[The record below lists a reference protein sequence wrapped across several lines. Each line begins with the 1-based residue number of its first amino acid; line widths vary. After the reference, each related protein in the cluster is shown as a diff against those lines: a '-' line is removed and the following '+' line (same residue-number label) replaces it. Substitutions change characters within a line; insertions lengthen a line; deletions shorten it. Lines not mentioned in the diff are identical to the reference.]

1 MNTFAI
7 KICGLTTFDDA
18 CQALEAGAD
27 FLGFVLYSKSPRA
40 VTLKTLESIVCRLP
54 DRVRKVGVFVNE
66 TPEMIKEVAS
76 VCGLAAVQ
84 LHGDEDP
91 LAFQGMPVPVWR
103 AVRLQ
108 EGLWKPDPWDWAPER
123 FVMDAASPAYG
134 GSGVKVDWAAAER
147 FAVQHWS
154 LLAGGLTPENVG
166 DAIKAVGPAGVDVSS
181 GVEAEPG
188 RKDHAKVAAFIRA
201 AREASA
207 GMERF
212 F

>member
-1 MNTFAI
+1 MNSYAI

-27 FLGFVLYSKSPRA
+27 YLGFVLYPQSPRA
-40 VTLKTLESIVCRLP
+40 VTLKALESIVCRLP
-54 DRVRKVGVFVNE
+54 GTAKKVGVFVNE
-66 TPEMIKEVAS
+66 TPEQVKEVAAL
-76 VCGLAAVQ
+76 CGLAAVQ

-91 LAFQGMPVPVWR
+91 LAFQGMTVPVWR

-134 GSGVKVDWAAAER
+134 GSGVKVDWAAAEK
-147 FAVQHWS
+147 FAAQHWS
-154 LLAGGLTPENVG
+154 LLAGGLDPDTVG
-166 DAIKAVGPAGVDVSS
+166 AAIRAVCPAGVDVSS

-188 RKDHAKVAAFIRA
+188 RKDHAKVSAFIRA
-201 AREASA
+201 ARAAFREFA
-207 GMERF
+207 F
-212 F
+212 